1 MSSALRYGLMA
12 FGGLVCGL
20 IALVL
25 SASVRG
31 RFAKQLFLHRL
42 IDGFSVFPGIALFLW
57 LAPMGD
63 PSRSLES
70 FQLLGLFMLTYTGTR
85 IIAHKWTKVRSANRE
100 QTLPFK
106 HWLELV
112 RTDPPTAHGFLKAYL
127 ADRGDRGDRALMDLR
142 VASGDLERRRSEE
155 RYILVALDQLRAE
168 IARRQDHA
176 ISN

>member
-1 MSSALRYGLMA
+1 MA

-42 IDGFSVFPGIALFLW
+42 IDGFSVVPGIALFLW
-57 LAPMGD
+57 PAPMDD
-63 PSRSLES
+63 PSRGLES

-85 IIAHKWTKVRSANRE
+85 IIAHKWTRVWSVNRE

-106 HWLELV
+106 
-112 RTDPPTAHGFLKAYL
+112 
-127 ADRGDRGDRALMDLR
+127 
-142 VASGDLERRRSEE
+142 RSEE
-155 RYILVALDQLRAE
+155 HTSELQSRLHLVCRLLLEKKKEERA
-168 IARRQDHA
+168 AQG
-176 ISN
+176 

>member
-20 IALVL
+20 IALAL

-63 PSRSLES
+63 PSRGLES
-70 FQLLGLFMLTYTGTR
+70 FRLLGLFMLTYTGTR
-85 IIAHKWTKVRSANRE
+85 IIAHKWTRIRSANRE

-112 RTDPPTAHGFLKAYL
+112 RTDPPTADGFLKAYL
-127 ADRGDRGDRALMDLR
+127 ADRGDRALMDLR
-142 VASGDLERRRSEE
+142 VAYGDLERQRSEE

>member
-1 MSSALRYGLMA
+1 MA

-85 IIAHKWTKVRSANRE
+85 IIAHK
-100 QTLPFK
+100 
-106 HWLELV
+106 
-112 RTDPPTAHGFLKAYL
+112 
-127 ADRGDRGDRALMDLR
+127 
-142 VASGDLERRRSEE
+142 RSEE
-155 RYILVALDQLRAE
+155 RRVGKECRSRWSPY
-168 IARRQDHA
+168 H
-176 ISN
+176 